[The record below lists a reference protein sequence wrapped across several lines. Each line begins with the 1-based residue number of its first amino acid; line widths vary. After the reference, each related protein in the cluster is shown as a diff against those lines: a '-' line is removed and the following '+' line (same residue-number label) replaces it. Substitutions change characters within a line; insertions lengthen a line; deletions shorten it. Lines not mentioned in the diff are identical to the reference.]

1 MALGQVGSRVSEF
14 FYKESKFNPIFFSFL
29 GGGGSR
35 GGVDG
40 RTDVQTQTN
49 LPIQL
54 LRNWGI
60 AMNKCTS
67 YGPDKLN
74 L

>member
-1 MALGQVGSRVSEF
+1 MNF
-14 FYKESKFNPIFFSFL
+14 FTKNPNLTPIFFSFW
-29 GGGGSR
+29 GGGDSR

-40 RTDVQTQTN
+40 WTDVQTQTN
-49 LPIQL
+49 LPLQL
-54 LRNWGI
+54 FRSWGI

-67 YGPDKLN
+67 CGPDKLN